1 MTGKSI
7 KILEK
12 PVRNYF
18 VIQLSQQP
26 QHSNDMNENLSA
38 FDVILVMEPI
48 KLHTAGPIT
57 MKTRNVDSIN
67 TV

>member
-18 VIQLSQQP
+18 VIQLSQ
-26 QHSNDMNENLSA
+26 HSNDMNEDLSA
-38 FDVILVMEPI
+38 FEVILVMEPI
-48 KLHTAGPIT
+48 QMHTAGPMT
-57 MKTRNVDSIN
+57 VKTRNIDSIN

>member
-18 VIQLSQQP
+18 VIQLSQ
-26 QHSNDMNENLSA
+26 HSNDMNENLSA
-38 FDVILVMEPI
+38 FDVIFVTEPI

-57 MKTRNVDSIN
+57 VKTRNIDSIN

>member
-18 VIQLSQQP
+18 VIQLS